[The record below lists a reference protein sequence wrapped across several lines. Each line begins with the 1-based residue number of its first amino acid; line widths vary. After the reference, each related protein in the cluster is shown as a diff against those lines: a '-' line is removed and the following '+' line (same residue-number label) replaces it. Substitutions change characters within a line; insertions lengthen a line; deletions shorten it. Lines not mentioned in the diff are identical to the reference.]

1 LTSKVSTKAG
11 EKNIFLGFDATWTAP
26 AALDGYTISYKL
38 THSAGSVDIPAGT
51 TTTTLYGANAGD
63 ISLQAV
69 YTSNS
74 DPNLI
79 YFSEIVKAPYIP
91 INVLEP
97 ANITEIKDKKRY
109 DIDGVY
115 TATLNWAVT
124 TTNPIAHYL
133 VKYADATKAGAITY
147 KEFYG
152 AERNYPFTGLQN
164 MTVGQDKTT
173 SQADGSMSKLAE
185 NPTGVIVNY
194 LIVPGYRI
202 GNTIKQKIVD
212 ADYSDATIATVNYP
226 TALTGMKSTTFTV
239 DMQTL
244 TGVEGIEVGKVAI
257 YPNPTT
263 GQVTI
268 ALNSEISTVAV
279 YSLSGALVRNIDGN
293 GEVTM
298 PCDFSDLA
306 SGVYFVK
313 VNNCNPTKVIIK

>member
-1 LTSKVSTKAG
+1 
-11 EKNIFLGFDATWTAP
+11 
-26 AALDGYTISYKL
+26 
-38 THSAGSVDIPAGT
+38 
-51 TTTTLYGANAGD
+51 
-63 ISLQAV
+63 
-69 YTSNS
+69 
-74 DPNLI
+74 
-79 YFSEIVKAPYIP
+79 
-91 INVLEP
+91 
-97 ANITEIKDKKRY
+97 
-109 DIDGVY
+109 
-115 TATLNWAVT
+115 
-124 TTNPIAHYL
+124 
-133 VKYADATKAGAITY
+133 
-147 KEFYG
+147 EFYG

-239 DMQTL
+239 DMPTL